1 MSRAYVPVVRRLRQR
16 VQDRPSGFRRTT
28 NGSGALYLWLAVGGA
43 SAAIIGTLALVIA
56 LSSGCVAYAVAY
68 TKVTGK
74 RAPGAVRVNALAGYR
89 SRDIRVRR

>member
-1 MSRAYVPVVRRLRQR
+1 MRRLRQR